1 MEKNL
6 FDRFLER
13 HPGATTVI
21 AFFVWISFFAALA
34 LCTSCKS
41 TRVVEVVRTDTL
53 HLYHTDTLKVV
64 HNDTIYSIVKE
75 TVHDS
80 IIRET
85 IIKEVVDELG
95 NIIHTE
101 KETNN
106 EVWHN
111 SDTNS
116 QLIQHTVDS
125 ILQAK
130 IDSISHSSYQE
141 KPVVVEVEK
150 PKAWY
155 QKVWDWIVGKFAWIG
170 LIVVLGVI
178 LYFVL
183 KRFLPK

>member
-1 MEKNL
+1 MKN
-6 FDRFLER
+6 FIER
-13 HPGATTVI
+13 HPDITSITCTVLFLV
-21 AFFVWISFFAALA
+21 AMAL
-34 LCTSCKS
+34 LTFSCKS
-41 TRVVEVVRTDTL
+41 GQQIVEIVKTDTL
-53 HLYHTDTLKVV
+53 HVYHTDTLRVV
-64 HNDTIYSIVKE
+64 HNDTVYSIIKE

-125 ILQAK
+125 LLKVK
-130 IDSISHSSYQE
+130 IDSLYHANHE
-141 KPVVVEVEK
+141 DHPVIVEVEK
-150 PKAWY
+150 PTPWY
-155 QKVWDWIVGKFAWIG
+155 QKIWNWIVGKFAWIG
-170 LIVVLGVI
+170 LAFVI
-178 LYFVL
+178 AFLIYIFV
-183 KRFLPK
+183 KFIKPKI